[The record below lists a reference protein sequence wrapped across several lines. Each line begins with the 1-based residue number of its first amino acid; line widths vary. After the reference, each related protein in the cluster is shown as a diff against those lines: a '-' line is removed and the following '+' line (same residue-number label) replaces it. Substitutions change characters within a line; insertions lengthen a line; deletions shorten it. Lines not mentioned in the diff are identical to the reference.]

1 MVINTNNQA
10 LAATTNLRTSQQM
23 LAKSLDRLSSGSK
36 IVSPADDAAGVAVAA
51 RLDSQIRRTDAA
63 RTNVINAISF
73 TQTQDGYMKKIANA
87 LDRMSELS
95 TLALDVT
102 KSDADRSLYQAEFL
116 QLQAYIG
123 NAAGKDFNGVP
134 LFTTLPLDVTI
145 DADGNKFSMAGI
157 DLTVT
162 AYTDALANTTKI
174 DTAADADTALG
185 FLKTAINQLSS
196 DRASIGAS
204 QSRLNFTADQ
214 LSISKENLA
223 AATSRIKDV
232 DVAEESTQF
241 ARYNILV
248 QSGTAMLAQAN
259 ALPQS
264 VLRLLQ

>member
-10 LAATTNLRTSQQM
+10 LAASTNLRTSQQM
-23 LAKSLDRLSSGSK
+23 LSKSLDRLSSGSK

-51 RLDSQIRRTDAA
+51 RLDSQVRRTDAA

-73 TQTQDGYMKKIANA
+73 TQTQDGYMKKVAGA

-95 TLALDVT
+95 TLAQDVT
-102 KSDADRSLYQAEFL
+102 KSDADRALYNLEYL
-116 QLQAYIG
+116 QLGAYFT
-123 NAAGKDFNGVP
+123 NAASKEFNGVS
-134 LFTTLPLDVTI
+134 LFSATALNVVI
-145 DADGNKFSMAGI
+145 DAEGNTFAMAGV
-157 DLTVT
+157 DLSVA
-162 AYTDALANTTKI
+162 AYTAATSATI
-174 DTAADADTALG
+174 DTAANAAAALG
-185 FLKTAINQLSS
+185 VLKTAIDQLST

-259 ALPQS
+259 SLPQS

>member
-10 LAATTNLRTSQQM
+10 LAASTNLRTSQQM
-23 LAKSLDRLSSGSK
+23 LSKSLDRLSSGSK

-51 RLDSQIRRTDAA
+51 RLDSQVRRTDAA

-73 TQTQDGYMKKIANA
+73 TQTQDGYMKKIAGA

-95 TLALDVT
+95 TLAQDVT
-102 KSDADRSLYQAEFL
+102 KSDADRALYNQEYV
-116 QLQAYIG
+116 QLGAYIT
-123 NAAGKDFNGVP
+123 NASSKDFNGVS
-134 LFTTLPLDVTI
+134 LFTATALNVVI
-145 DADGNKFSMAGI
+145 DAEGNTFAMAGV
-157 DLTVT
+157 DLGVA
-162 AYTDALANTTKI
+162 AYTAAIGATI
-174 DTAADADTALG
+174 DTAANAATALG
-185 FLKTAINQLSS
+185 TLKTAIDQLST

-204 QSRLNFTADQ
+204 QSRLNFTSDQ

-259 ALPQS
+259 SLPQS